1 MLSKKEKERI
11 LRDYPETISKEQFYR
26 LCQISKNR
34 ARMLLVNGVVPC
46 RINKRATHKYMI
58 ATADV
63 IAYLESLPR
72 IRRKRGG
79 TATMPRQARGVTL
92 TQVPPDLA
100 EQLRAL
106 YDELL
111 EPFPDVMDPRQIS
124 DAIGYAD
131 TTIIKWC
138 GEGKIRCFTIRNV
151 SMVPKPWL
159 IDFLLTP
166 AFLNQPT
173 VSLWHQHAILP
184 IIDDWLNSHAQSES
198 EE

>member
-63 IAYLESLPR
+63 IACLESLPR
-72 IRRKRGG
+72 Q
-79 TATMPRQARGVTL
+79 TRGVTL
-92 TQVPPDLA
+92 KDVPPALA
-100 EQLRAL
+100 AQFRPL

-111 EPFPDVMDPRQIS
+111 EPFPDVMDPRQI
-124 DAIGYAD
+124 GYAD
-131 TTIIKWC
+131 TTVIKWR
-138 GEGKIRCFTIRNV
+138 GEGKIRSFTIRL
-151 SMVPKPWL
+151 SL
-159 IDFLLTP
+159 YLLPYGFCQLQRIAVTNTCP
-166 AFLNQPT
+166 
-173 VSLWHQHAILP
+173 
-184 IIDDWLNSHAQSES
+184 SHI
-198 EE
+198 